1 VLVKKQNAILQ
12 GGHNPFISGGHAMLS
27 FSAAAEPSVTA
38 GIQDD
43 LTPRGQARRR
53 HFGIGRWRWQ

>member
-1 VLVKKQNAILQ
+1 MPIRQR
-12 GGHNPFISGGHAMLS
+12 GHNPFSSGGHAVLS
-27 FSAAAEPSVTA
+27 FSAAAEQSVTA

-53 HFGIGRWRWQ
+53 HFGIGRKRRQ